1 MNHDSPISNV
11 ARLLNLGFTEA
22 QKPFGLCFATPVRAS
37 SHEDVSKLPDD
48 RLTADE
54 FLERHAG
61 RKNTTTSNFLTAN
74 EITPD
79 HHGSS
84 SNNNTTDSSY
94 NEDETI
100 TSTLY
105 FDHKYSHVVQTRPPM
120 PLFREDMLRS
130 GQDEEGNWCGDELS
144 EIIKKRSSSVERPAV
159 EPDVVVDQ
167 QQQLPPPPFPT
178 VETVTNWRYRNPA
191 PRNRMLFSE
200 EIAGG
205 GVVWKEQECPSPV
218 KKTTYA
224 YDTKDN
230 GPASPMRIRDE
241 SMSTSTAD
249 SAEESY
255 HV

>member
-37 SHEDVSKLPDD
+37 SHEDVSQLPDD

-61 RKNTTTSNFLTAN
+61 RKNSATNFLTAN

-79 HHGSS
+79 HSINN
-84 SNNNTTDSSY
+84 NNNTTDSSY

-144 EIIKKRSSSVERPAV
+144 EIIRKRSSSLERPVVERPL
-159 EPDVVVDQ
+159 PS
-167 QQQLPPPPFPT
+167 QQLPPFPT

-191 PRNRMLFSE
+191 PRNRMLFAE
-200 EIAGG
+200 EVGG
-205 GVVWKEQECPSPV
+205 GVGGKGREGPSPV

-224 YDTKDN
+224 YPTKED